1 MNSIHST
8 NIIRFR
14 AHDSL
19 IKGHSISKKDS
30 TVVRLNDG
38 KWLCVRHNGETGRFK
53 VYERIEDWTSELPL
67 NDGLICL
74 TDEAT
79 RVEYMKP
86 GSGLKRAAEPKPAD
100 EEPKQ
105 ISNFQIGENILRII
119 SMAELCITTSGR
131 IHYITELMRYLISIP
146 NYVRNHPNFHQT
158 VQEKCIEYMNSEEFM
173 ENADLHH
180 AVYQAYTTFA

>member
-1 MNSIHST
+1 MNSIHAA
-8 NIIRFR
+8 NKLRFR
-14 AHDSL
+14 THDSL
-19 IKGHSISKKDS
+19 IKGTPVSKKDS

-53 VYERIEDWTSELPL
+53 VYERIEDWMSELPRK
-67 NDGLICL
+67 DGVICL

-86 GSGLKRAAEPKPAD
+86 GAGLKRAVEPKPAE

-105 ISNFQIGENILRII
+105 ISNFQIGDNILRII
-119 SMAELCITTSGR
+119 SMAQLCITTSGR
-131 IHYITELMRYLISIP
+131 IHYITELMRYLVTVP
-146 NYVRNHPNFHQT
+146 NYVRNHPAFHKT
-158 VQEKCIEYMNSEEFM
+158 VLDKCSEYMNSEEFM